1 VQLRDPASGD
11 LREAKFWRHKSQ
23 VAASTSIADEMYLE
37 QNGYTHVDPAQ
48 TRPAARYYLPG
59 NYDTPV
65 DPRRWERETGLPAT
79 RRAEYCPVCGRHKV
93 TECRGHAKP
102 LKNTTTTWR
111 TDGRPTRARYF
122 ACGTDAVGSAHKLEH
137 EAAYRNAGWRKIARP
152 EACRLAV
159 AGARC
164 TIGGPCRRVATKH
177 FRAVAQYRNKNW
189 QEILPIP
196 S

>member
-1 VQLRDPASGD
+1 MQLRDPASGD

-37 QNGYTHVDPAQ
+37 QTGFARIDPTQ

-65 DPRRWERETGLPAT
+65 DPRTWERETGLLAT

-111 TDGRPTRARYF
+111 TDGKPTRARYF

-152 EACRLAV
+152 EACRLAR

-164 TIGGPCRRVATKH
+164 TIGGPDRTVARKH
-177 FRAVAQYRNKNW
+177 FRAVAQYQNKKW